1 MVRKHAGD
9 TLTSFLGSSLGR
21 IACGRPLSMALVG
34 ALVAPL
40 FFAASAHAQS
50 TPAPEVAPAGGES
63 SISPAP
69 TPDWGPT
76 YHHKGQFGLSL
87 MPGSGYRMI
96 VPYED
101 GIDCGD
107 AESSGK
113 RVCTA
118 RSPTFIDAEL
128 SYGITTRLDLV
139 VAARFGIEKDFTR
152 TRQFALMPGLRIWLD
167 QDDALKFFTML
178 QAVLDSTDQQG
189 NQSKSDYGARVG
201 LGFMYD
207 PIRNLGFYAQLGATF
222 GFKRWFRIEADMGA
236 GVQVRFP

>member
-1 MVRKHAGD
+1 MVRKHSGASF
-9 TLTSFLGSSLGR
+9 TSFLVSCSGHIARGR
-21 IACGRPLSMALVG
+21 VLSMALVG

-40 FFAASAHAQS
+40 IAQAPAHAQS
-50 TPAPEVAPAGGES
+50 TPAPEVQPVSGES

-69 TPDWGPT
+69 APEWGPSF
-76 YHHKGQFGLSL
+76 HHKGQFGISI

-139 VAARFGIEKDFTR
+139 AAARFGLEKDFTR
-152 TRQFALMPGLRIWLD
+152 TRQFAVMPGLRIWLD
-167 QDDALKFFTML
+167 QDEALKFFTML
-178 QAVLDSTDQQG
+178 QAVFDSTDQK
-189 NQSKSDYGARVG
+189 NTVSKSDYGARVG